1 MTARTAIQYVE
12 IDMPV
17 CSLTYGTAPC
27 AAALGVT
34 GDARCFNTLATCQD
48 VGNYTG
54 STVTMRFCDAIVGRD
69 LSIAAMPTLRDA
81 SFSPGRIAPGEDLG
95 ERSTLMLTF
104 RDGPHSDAGAGLDPY
119 QQSRGYDP
127 YALGTFWGRMRARQP
142 YLRGRAIRWYLGYTD
157 QALAEMECRHFI
169 VQSLDGPSPDGL
181 ATIKAIDPL
190 KMLDGD
196 RAQAPL
202 PSNGRLSADI
212 TAVATSAT
220 LTPTGIGNDEYPASG
235 YLNIGGSEIVS
246 FTRSGDTLTIT
257 RGQLGTTAS
266 AHSSADR
273 VQVVLR
279 YVAADPA
286 DIIYDLDVTYAGMDP
301 AIIPLAEW
309 QAETAAYLR
318 RVYTATIAE
327 PTSVAKLE
335 AELIAQA
342 GLSIWHDDIA
352 NRIRLRVLRALSSA
366 AETFSE
372 HEILAG
378 SFSRSEQ
385 PNKRLSQVWVFYGQI
400 DPTQSLDTA
409 DNYRSLRVI
418 ADLEAEAN
426 YGSAAIRKIY
436 SRWIAQGGSSG
447 AQRVGDLLLGRFT
460 DPPRAYQFALLRDAQ
475 ARPDLG
481 GGAFISWPTEQLADG
496 SRETVPMQV
505 LRLKPGKAEITIE
518 AEELT
523 FASLDADDLL
533 NRQVTIDFSTNDVNL
548 RALHDENYPTP
559 TDGTTVT
566 FIVEEG
572 VTIGSTSTATPAIDT
587 GTWPTRAQT
596 ATRTSGSA
604 ILTGLS
610 VNTSGLATGM
620 RVYGTGIQNGSKIL
634 SVDSSSQITLDKT
647 ASSSG
652 SGTVT
657 VQTVILEINV
667 LGTVQGAGG
676 AGGTGA
682 NGNGDVPGTDGEAG
696 GTALY
701 VRAQIELTDAD
712 GALWGGGGGG
722 GGGPCRNPPDHKGG
736 GGGGGAG
743 TVGGAGGVG
752 PGDGR
757 EGADG
762 TASAGGAGGHG
773 WTNNNFFAGPGD
785 DAARRG
791 GDGGGPGLAGQ
802 NGQGSSD
809 IGKGNGGAAGNAID
823 GLTKINT
830 VGSAG
835 DRRGGQIN

>member
-12 IDMPV
+12 IDVPV
-17 CSLTYGTAPC
+17 CARVYGVAPC
-27 AAALGVT
+27 TAAIGVT
-34 GDARCFNTLATCQD
+34 GDARCFNTRATCQD
-48 VGNYTG
+48 VGNYSET
-54 STVTMRFCDAIVGRD
+54 TVTLRFCDPIVGRD
-69 LSIAAMPTLRDA
+69 LSIDATPTLRDA

-95 ERSTLMLTF
+95 ERSTLTLTF
-104 RDGPHSDAGAGLDPY
+104 RDGPHSDAGPGLDPY
-119 QQSRGYDP
+119 QQTRGYDP
-127 YALGTFWGRMRARQP
+127 YARGTFWGRMRARQP
-142 YLRGRAIRWYLGYTD
+142 YLRDKAIRWYLGYTD
-157 QALAEMECRHFI
+157 QALSEMECRHFI
-169 VQSLDGPSPDGL
+169 VQALDGPSPDGL
-181 ATIKAIDPL
+181 ATLRAIDPL

-196 RAQAPL
+196 RAQAPR
-202 PSNGRLSADI
+202 PSNGRLAADI
-212 TAVATSAT
+212 TNVATSAT
-220 LTPTGIGNDEYPASG
+220 LTPTGIGNAEYPASG
-235 YLNIGGSEIVS
+235 HVCLGGSEICA
-246 FTRSGDTLTIT
+246 FTRSGDVLTLT
-257 RGQLGTTAS
+257 RGQLGTTAAS
-266 AHSSADR
+266 HSSADR

-286 DIIYDLDVTYAGMDP
+286 DIFYDLDVNYAGMDTG
-301 AIIPLAEW
+301 IIPLAEW
-309 QAETAAYLR
+309 QTETAAYLR
-318 RVYTATIAE
+318 RVYTATIPE
-327 PTSVAKLE
+327 PTSVAKLK

-342 GLSIWHDDIA
+342 GLSVWHDDIA

-366 AETFSE
+366 ADTFTE

-378 SFSRSEQ
+378 SFSRAEQ

-436 SRWIAQGGSSG
+436 SRWIAQGGASG

-460 DPPRAYQFALLRDAQ
+460 NPPRAYQFALLRDAQ
-475 ARPDLG
+475 TRPDLG

-505 LRLKPGKAEITIE
+505 LRLAPGKAEVTID
-518 AEELT
+518 AEQLT
-523 FASLDADDLL
+523 FSSLDADDLL
-533 NRQVTIDFSTNDVNL
+533 NRQVTIDFSANDLNL
-548 RALHDENYPTP
+548 RTLHDENYPAP

-572 VTIGSTSTATPAIDT
+572 VTVGATSTAGAALDS

-604 ILTGLS
+604 VLTGLS
-610 VNTSGLATGM
+610 VATTGLAAGM
-620 RVYGTGIQNGSKIL
+620 RVYGTGIQAGSKIV
-634 SVDSSSQITLDKT
+634 SVDSASQITLDKT

-657 VQTVILEINV
+657 VQTVIVRVIV
-667 LGTVQGAGG
+667 LGTVQGCGG

-682 NGNGDVPGTDGEAG
+682 NGNGDVSGTNGAAG
-696 GTALY
+696 GTALKLQAE
-701 VRAQIELTDAD
+701 VELTDVD

-743 TVGGAGGVG
+743 TVGGAGGNG
-752 PGDGR
+752 PDNGR
-757 EGADG
+757 EGAAG

-773 WTNNNFFAGPGD
+773 WTNNNFFAGPED
-785 DAARRG
+785 DGTRRG

-809 IGKGNGGAAGNAID
+809 LGKGSGGAAGNAID
-823 GLTKINT
+823 GLSRVNT